1 MNKIEELIQDL
12 CPDGVE
18 YKELGEVASI
28 LNGYSFKSSEYV
40 ESGIRIIRISDV
52 QKGKVSNKDVK
63 YYPFS
68 LEKEI
73 KKYLLRNGDL
83 VMSLTG
89 NTGRVAMI
97 NSSILPAGLNQRVA
111 CIRANRYLL
120 TRYLFHLFDMDEFEN
135 EAMNNS
141 TGGGQKNLSTVWLSK
156 YKIPIPPLPIQ
167 QEIVNIL
174 DKFTQLE
181 EELNAEL
188 EARREQY
195 DFYLNQLMEFE
206 NKDVEWKALGEIGE
220 FMRGKRFVKNDIV
233 EDGIPCIHYGELY
246 TSYGVWT
253 NKTISY
259 LESELAEKLRTAKK
273 GDVIIVTAGE
283 TIEDIGNAVAWLGDE
298 DVVIHDACFS
308 FSHKQ
313 NPKYVSY
320 YLRSNHFRSQ
330 IRRYIS
336 SGKISSINDRGLSK
350 AKIPIPPLSEQK
362 RIVSILDKF
371 YALINDTT
379 IGIQVEIDA
388 RRKQYEYYRNKLLTF
403 EEF

>member
-1 MNKIEELIQDL
+1 MSNLN
-12 CPDGVE
+12 
-18 YKELGEVASI
+18 SI
-28 LNGYSFKSSEYV
+28 
-40 ESGIRIIRISDV
+40 
-52 QKGKVSNKDVK
+52 
-63 YYPFS
+63 
-68 LEKEI
+68 
-73 KKYLLRNGDL
+73 
-83 VMSLTG
+83 
-89 NTGRVAMI
+89 
-97 NSSILPAGLNQRVA
+97 
-111 CIRANRYLL
+111 
-120 TRYLFHLFDMDEFEN
+120 
-135 EAMNNS
+135 
-141 TGGGQKNLSTVWLSK
+141 
-156 YKIPIPPLPIQ
+156 
-167 QEIVNIL
+167 
-174 DKFTQLE
+174 
-181 EELNAEL
+181 
-188 EARREQY
+188 
-195 DFYLNQLMEFE
+195 
-206 NKDVEWKALGEIGE
+206 
-220 FMRGKRFVKNDIV
+220 KNDIV